1 MSPYCPIHPAVIPS
15 PDVVIVYTYYNA
27 LRTYFKL
34 NIVCLFEHVKF
45 MEVLYNSH
53 VVYYTIGQVFN
64 AKLYVSS
71 LQYTS
76 IFIQCLRTSNYQV
89 LITIIINVV
98 VEYFL
103 ITMVLNY
110 IVGQIILHESV

>member
-1 MSPYCPIHPAVIPS
+1 MLSLWKS
-15 PDVVIVYTYYNA
+15 
-27 LRTYFKL
+27 
-34 NIVCLFEHVKF
+34 
-45 MEVLYNSH
+45 
-53 VVYYTIGQVFN
+53 YTIPMWFIIRFGQVFN

>member
-1 MSPYCPIHPAVIPS
+1 MLSEWKS
-15 PDVVIVYTYYNA
+15 
-27 LRTYFKL
+27 
-34 NIVCLFEHVKF
+34 
-45 MEVLYNSH
+45 
-53 VVYYTIGQVFN
+53 YTIPMWFIIRFGQVFN
-64 AKLYVSS
+64 AKLYISS
-71 LQYTS
+71 WQYTS
-76 IFIQCLRTSNYQV
+76 IFIQCLRISDYQV